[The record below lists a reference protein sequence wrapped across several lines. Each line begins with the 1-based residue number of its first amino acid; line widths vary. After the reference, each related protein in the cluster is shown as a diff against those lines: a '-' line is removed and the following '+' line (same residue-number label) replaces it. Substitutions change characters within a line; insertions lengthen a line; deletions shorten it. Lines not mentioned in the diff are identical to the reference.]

1 MCAAYYSQILLIN
14 SDEIIMKR
22 TLTLINSDETKFQT
36 FLTFSFVAHTILK
49 TTNQLSL
56 CNTSIS
62 FPKGK
67 TEGQLKS
74 LIFYNEQQC
83 FKQLEQDA
91 SIRAIV
97 FIKLFS
103 W

>member
-14 SDEIIMKR
+14 SDEIVMKR
-22 TLTLINSDETKFQT
+22 TLTLIDLDEMKFQT
-36 FLTFSFVAHTILK
+36 FLTISFVAHTILK
-49 TTNQLSL
+49 ATNQLPLS
-56 CNTSIS
+56 NTSIS

-83 FKQLEQDA
+83 FK
-91 SIRAIV
+91 
-97 FIKLFS
+97 
-103 W
+103 